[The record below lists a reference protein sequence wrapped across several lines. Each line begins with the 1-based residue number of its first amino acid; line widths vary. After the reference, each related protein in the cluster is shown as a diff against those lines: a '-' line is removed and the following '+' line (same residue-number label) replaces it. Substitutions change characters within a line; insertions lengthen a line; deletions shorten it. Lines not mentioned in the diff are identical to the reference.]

1 MYVTYKLFYIKDKNK
16 KNFLYRAFTILKNKD
31 SDIICINDSDYFAAG
46 YNKDKI
52 IWIYHIESNSF
63 TFDGISYYLDDSV
76 GYDYLLENISY
87 FDLEDY
93 KKDAIIIKKKTNK
106 EYIKKEK
113 TLDYDVETNQKEV
126 ITFDESLY
134 FKLKKYRDDNLPKSY
149 KSRIILYIKNEVL
162 QRIVLQKPKTKYE
175 LCSIKGFT
183 NSMYKRYGYDIL
195 EIISRHIKDIDSNTS
210 ISKEESVNFIDD
222 LINGIDPDTKEVL
235 PDSILNRKD
244 VINNLEAIKKHLV
257 NNDDQIVDIYEI
269 FKGKISI
276 TGFTKRLNDYLFNRT
291 KTKVKYK
298 VLLNWLIEEGYLFI
312 NEDNRKEPTEKG
324 KEIGISYR
332 SKKNGDSY
340 YYITEYN
347 KNAQIFILDNIL
359 IGNIEL

>member
-31 SDIICINDSDYFAAG
+31 SDIICINDPDYFAAG

-113 TLDYDVETNQKEV
+113 TLDYIVEYNQKEV

-183 NSMYKRYGYDIL
+183 NTMYKRYGYDIL
-195 EIISRHIKDIDSNTS
+195 EIIRRHIKDIDSNTS
-210 ISKEESVNFIDD
+210 ISKEES
-222 LINGIDPDTKEVL
+222 INIVDNSTNGKDT
-235 PDSILNRKD
+235 
-244 VINNLEAIKKHLV
+244 INNVEAVKNHLV
-257 NNDDQIVDIYEI
+257 NNEYQPIDMYEI
-269 FKGKISI
+269 IKGKVCI
-276 TGFTKRLNDYLFNRT
+276 THFAKRLNDYIFNGT
-291 KTKVKYK
+291 KTKVNYK
-298 VLLNWLIEEGYLFI
+298 VLLNWLIEEEYLFI
-312 NEDNRKEPTEKG
+312 NEDNREEPTEKG
-324 KEIGISYR
+324 KSIGITYK
-332 SKKNGDSY
+332 SKKSSNSY
-340 YYITEYN
+340 YYRTEYN
-347 KNAQIFILDNIL
+347 ENAQRFILDNIL